1 MMAGNPSS
9 WWSMHPPSQQYYP
22 STFLSPP
29 PSLFPPQ
36 YVPAESFSLAL
47 NSLADHNQDF
57 PQSWSQLLLS
67 GVASTEEDGFG
78 GLISHFQ
85 SKKLENNWEDQILK
99 PSLRAP
105 VVDVKQEVAQS
116 CQLLYGHGDDD
127 EFQACRPT
135 SSWSQGMPV
144 SSPMSCVTS
153 LSANIILDFANN
165 KADGRNQYPHHSS
178 ECNSTGTGGVSKRA
192 RVQPSSTQ
200 PPLKVRKEKLGDRIT
215 TLHQLVSPFG
225 KTDTASV
232 LLEAIGYIRF
242 LQGQIEALSSPYLGN
257 ASENMRHQKQYSV
270 QGERNCIFPED
281 PGQLLNNNCLKRRGA
296 SKQDCKDAAVKD
308 LRSRGLCLV
317 PVSCTHHV
325 GSDNGADYWA
335 PDLGK
340 GF

>member
-1 MMAGNPSS
+1 MMAGNTNWRSMNN
-9 WWSMHPPSQQYYP
+9 MHPPSQHP

-29 PSLFPPQ
+29 SSLFPPQ
-36 YVPAESFSLAL
+36 YVPAESSLLAL
-47 NSLADHNQDF
+47 NSLADEQDF
-57 PQSWSQLLLS
+57 PQSWSQLLLGGLAS
-67 GVASTEEDGFG
+67 GDQEERFG
-78 GLISHFQ
+78 GQLSHFHE
-85 SKKLENNWEDQILK
+85 SKKLENWEDQILN
-99 PSLRAP
+99 PALRVP
-105 VVDVKQEVAQS
+105 VGDVKLKQEVSQS
-116 CQLLYGHGDDD
+116 SQLYGHGGGD
-127 EFQACRPT
+127 EFQAA
-135 SSWSQGMPV
+135 SSWSSHQVMPV
-144 SSPMSCVTS
+144 SSPRSCVTS
-153 LSANIILDFANN
+153 LSCTNVLDFSNN
-165 KADGRNQYPHHSS
+165 KTDERNQHPDHSS
-178 ECNSTGTGGVSKRA
+178 ECNSTGTDGVSKKA

-215 TLHQLVSPFG
+215 ALHQIVSPFG

>member
-1 MMAGNPSS
+1 MMAGNTNWRSMNN
-9 WWSMHPPSQQYYP
+9 MHPPSQQYYP

-85 SKKLENNWEDQILK
+85 SRKLENNWEDQILK

-242 LQGQIEALSSPYLGN
+242 LQGQIEALSSPYLGD
-257 ASENMRHQKQYSV
+257 ASGNMRHQHS
-270 QGERNCIFPED
+270 
-281 PGQLLNNNCLKRRGA
+281 LLNDNFLKRPRA
-296 SKQDCKDAAVKD
+296 SKQDTKDAPKD

-317 PVSCTHHV
+317 PVSGTHHV
-325 GSDNGADYWA
+325 GIHDNGADYWA
-335 PDLGK
+335 PALGG